1 MQALYPPWQ
10 FCSNCL
16 GLFSLLSSLSPSFRV
31 LIPDVQKLV
40 DQSMPREGSSHR
52 QVSGGYVYTKY
63 HPMEE
68 VKKSLSLLV
77 YFIVFC
83 YVNATAGNSMFA
95 ESSAEQSVFLTFF
108 FKESVLTFLL
118 NSNLVELNMN
128 LPLILIKSSIFH

>member
-1 MQALYPPWQ
+1 
-10 FCSNCL
+10 
-16 GLFSLLSSLSPSFRV
+16 
-31 LIPDVQKLV
+31 
-40 DQSMPREGSSHR
+40 
-52 QVSGGYVYTKY
+52 
-63 HPMEE
+63 MEE
-68 VKKSLSLLV
+68 VKKNLSLLV

-128 LPLILIKSSIFH
+128 LPLILIKSSICH